1 MTRSLAS
8 VASEVHGRL
17 VGADREFDAVTTDS
31 RERVS
36 GALFVAIRGE
46 RFDGNDYVADVH
58 EQGAAGAL
66 VSRVAELP
74 LPQVEVDDTRRAL
87 GAMARA
93 WRGNFPLPVVAVTG
107 SAGKTTVKELIA
119 AILRVRRRVCVTR
132 SNLNNDIGLPLTLMR
147 IRPEHEVIV
156 VELGANHAGEI
167 DYLSDL
173 AQPTIGVI
181 TNAAAAHLEGFGSIA
196 GVAAAKGEL
205 LDHLPRSGTAILN
218 ADDPYCAEWRARSQA
233 ERVATFG
240 FGADADCRVVGEP
253 VLGDDGSVFTMRLP
267 DGAQTGIEL
276 PLVGR
281 QNIANAL
288 AAAAAAHAAGA
299 SPAEIRAGLASGS
312 QVPGRMSVLRG
323 NAGATVVDDS
333 YNANPA
339 SARAALDWLAARGGT
354 RVFVLGDMAELGAEA
369 EALHRETGVYARQR
383 CDAFVAI
390 GALAA
395 HASAAFGSDGE
406 AFADIESARRALEP
420 RLADDLTVLIKGSRV
435 MGLDRLVAAFVDAD
449 SRRADRC

>member
-46 RFDGNDYVADVH
+46 RFDGNDYIADVH
-58 EQGAAGAL
+58 EKGAAGAL

-119 AILRVRRRVCVTR
+119 AILRVTRQVCVTR

-147 IRPEHEVIV
+147 IRSEHEVIV

-167 DYLSDL
+167 DYLSGL

-218 ADDPYCAEWRARSQA
+218 ADDPYCAEWRARSHA
-233 ERVATFG
+233 ERVVTFG

-253 VLGDDGSVFTMRLP
+253 MPGDEGSRFTMRLP
-267 DGAQTGIEL
+267 DGEQLDVEL

-281 QNIANAL
+281 QNVANAL

-299 SPAEIRAGLASGS
+299 SPAEIRDGLASGS
-312 QVPGRMSVLRG
+312 QVPGRMTVLRG

-369 EALHRETGVYARQR
+369 EALHRETGAYARQR
-383 CDAFVAI
+383 CDALIAI

-420 RLADDLTVLIKGSRV
+420 RLAEDLTILIKGSRV